1 MHYCRKKYT
10 DLATVHSS
18 EDMKR
23 LIAAA
28 GSGYEGEVWIGLRDR
43 QDWRWSLS
51 NTGEPNWRFRKWKI
65 GKPNN
70 SRTRLQLCVS
80 FHQGLWDDDFCT
92 EPLSFVCYNKTNV
105 DLPTTSTDRYIFIN
119 QTKTW
124 PQARAYCR
132 LHHTDLTSV
141 RNDTENGLIQQ
152 VVPGGQRAWIGLRR
166 DTWRWWRS
174 SRSSFRNWAA
184 GHPLATTGNCAASV
198 INATH
203 LGKWVENHCDQKRH
217 FMCDNNKKQVFEI
230 KLTALKSTV
239 DLNVPNVTE
248 AILNLVKTKMKEK
261 GILKD
266 VKIAWIKKPD
276 KNIFQ
281 KRRRTFNIPP

>member
-1 MHYCRKKYT
+1 YQ
-10 DLATVHSS
+10 V
-18 EDMKR
+18 
-23 LIAAA
+23 
-28 GSGYEGEVWIGLRDR
+28 
-43 QDWRWSLS
+43 SLH
-51 NTGEPNWRFRKWKI
+51 
-65 GKPNN
+65 
-70 SRTRLQLCVS
+70 V
-80 FHQGLWDDDFCT
+80 
-92 EPLSFVCYNKTNV
+92 FVCICICYLNLFVKMVAVVLLTY
-105 DLPTTSTDRYIFIN
+105 LPTTSTDRYIFIN

-174 SRSSFRNWAA
+174 SKSSFRNWAA

-217 FMCDNNKKQVFEI
+217 FMCDNSELF
-230 KLTALKSTV
+230 SS
-239 DLNVPNVTE
+239 
-248 AILNLVKTKMKEK
+248 
-261 GILKD
+261 
-266 VKIAWIKKPD
+266 
-276 KNIFQ
+276 
-281 KRRRTFNIPP
+281 